1 MKNKIKLKISLLI
14 IFLPFI
20 ITMISPIIINALDSD
35 EGINNYYID
44 LTVQENGDILVKELF
59 DLNGQY
65 NGYERI
71 INYRNLYAS
80 DFDGSLDS
88 FNGSSIYNGDDIEL
102 ITVKGIE
109 IDDNFNY
116 DYLFK
121 DGDTFEETSYAT
133 NGSYGDYIV
142 SNKTNGYAYRIYN
155 PSSSNKAFYIEYVI
169 KNMAVV
175 HNDIAE
181 VGINIFTEE
190 QLEYI
195 KNLEMHIHI
204 PNNQTELRSWGHGP
218 LWGNI
223 ENISKNEIKVT
234 ISKLEANTPFDVRF
248 VFDKD
253 VVKNSFKY
261 TSVDG
266 LDKIIE
272 VETERANEAN
282 KERQRQKIIK
292 FVVLASNTLWYL
304 GLLIILIYTYFKYD
318 KEYKGIFQNDYYRDF
333 PNDYSPEVV
342 GYLMNQKIG
351 SNEISASILN
361 LIYKKVIDFEKL
373 DKNDFKLILN
383 NIPENLTESEK
394 KLLNFIF
401 VKSDPQ
407 IGDTMMLSQ
416 LKKKASSS
424 YSSFLEKYNSWKIL
438 AESES
443 KSHNFYENTIAPRV
457 FSVLYLFIGAFLSLF
472 VVNYNSIIFIANI
485 IIFIFCFIYFVTY
498 KKRTKQG
505 NEDYLKWKAL
515 KKFMK
520 DFGDLDSKQLPEIAL
535 WEKYLVYAVV
545 LGCAKELSKTME
557 LKLKDMNLDDP
568 TMINNMHD
576 FDRIHY
582 ISSFNRSLTNSI
594 NTSMTNAY
602 SARTAASSSSSG
614 GGFGGGFSGGG
625 GSFGG
630 GGGGGR
636 F

>member
-1 MKNKIKLKISLLI
+1 MKKNKILIYLLVIFMPLI
-14 IFLPFI
+14 ITLVSPVV
-20 ITMISPIIINALDSD
+20 ISAK
-35 EGINNYYID
+35 EGIDNYYID
-44 LTVQENGDILVKELF
+44 LTVQDNGDILVKELF
-59 DLNGQY
+59 DLNGEY

-102 ITVKGIE
+102 IAIKGIAV
-109 IDDNFNY
+109 DDDINY
-116 DYLFK
+116 DYLFNE
-121 DGDTFEETSYAT
+121 GDIFEEKNYAT
-133 NGSYGDYIV
+133 NGSYGNYII

-223 ENISKNEIKVT
+223 ENVSKNEIKVT
-234 ISKLEANTPFDVRF
+234 INDLEANTPFDVRF

-253 VVKNSFKY
+253 VVQNSTKY

-272 VETERANEAN
+272 VETERAEEAN

-304 GLLIILIYTYFKYD
+304 GLVIILIYTYFKYD
-318 KEYKGIFQNDYYRDF
+318 KEYKGLFQNDYYRDF
-333 PNDYSPEVV
+333 PNDYGPEVV
-342 GYLMNQKIG
+342 GYLMNKKIG
-351 SNEISASILN
+351 SNELSASILN

-373 DKNDFKLILN
+373 DKKDFNLILN

-394 KLLNFIF
+394 KLLNFVF

-407 IGDTMMLSQ
+407 VGDTMMLSQ

-424 YSSFLEKYNSWKIL
+424 YSSFLRKYDSWKIF
-438 AESES
+438 AEGES
-443 KSHNFYENTIAPRV
+443 KSHNFYENTTTPRV
-457 FSVLYLFIGAFLSLF
+457 LGVMYLFIGGFLSMF
-472 VVNYNSIIFIANI
+472 VINYNPILFIANI
-485 IIFIFCFIYFVTY
+485 IIFTSCLIYFLSY
-498 KKRTKQG
+498 NKRTKQG

-557 LKLKDMNLDDP
+557 LKIKEMNLDDTSMVS
-568 TMINNMHD
+568 TMYDFNRIN
-576 FDRIHY
+576 Y
-582 ISSFNRSLTNSI
+582 ITSFNRSLTRSI
-594 NTSMTNAY
+594 NSSMSNAY